1 MLVTRP
7 NQYNKDVTLKKLL
20 GATLMSTFLLG
31 CFDRGQ
37 AKDEPNPMS
46 QKIETRYEGL
56 YILKSGGE
64 TYALVADNGQGYA
77 FLFNFTSSP
86 SLIMR

>member
-1 MLVTRP
+1 MTRP

-20 GATLMSTFLLG
+20 GVTLISTFLLG

-56 YILKSGGE
+56 YISKSGDK
-64 TYALVADNGQGYA
+64 TYALVADDDQGDV
-77 FLFNFTSSP
+77 FQV
-86 SLIMR
+86 